1 MKIGEFLILNT
12 VVLTGLDIH
21 LVSSG
26 FFGNR
31 CSFACP
37 QAYQVRERYTKS
49 CGLFGW
55 ARCTRYRMVTRY
67 RSSTCYKCCAGW
79 AGSRCYTPLCPQGC
93 QGRGSCSQ
101 PGVCACHAGYSSP
114 RCNDINECARNNGGC
129 QHRCVNTIGSF
140 YCQCHFGFQLNYD
153 RRSCTPV
160 CFSSTICPNGG
171 KCLKPN
177 YCSCRVGFS
186 QPRCE
191 DINECSTNNGGC
203 QHACINN
210 RGSFKCACKP
220 GYLLQSDG
228 KTCIDI
234 NECDSYNGRC
244 NHICTN
250 TPGSFECSCNS
261 GFQLDTDKRTCL
273 DIDDCLADNGNC
285 AQICNNSIGSYSCQC
300 RDGYTLDPDGTG
312 CTDIVECLVQNGGC
326 SNTCVNTNG
335 SYHCVCPSGFKL
347 DETGRVCQD
356 IDECK
361 ELNGGCAH
369 DCRNSIG
376 SYSCHCRTG
385 YRLNDV
391 DRRSCDD
398 IDECATENGGCN
410 QTCTNSRGSYTCSC
424 NEGYILRDDRTTC
437 ADIDECKVFNGGC
450 EQICKNLHGSF
461 VCQCQPEFI
470 LSVDKHTCVE
480 MDFCADNNGG
490 CQHTC
495 TRIGGGRTC
504 SCNVG
509 YELQPDAKT
518 CLDKNECLEGNGGC
532 SDICINKDGSYQCQC
547 KKGFTLDDDQRTCK
561 DLYECLTGNG
571 GCTQQCENTV
581 GSFKCSC
588 RKGFRLIGTSDC
600 EDINECLVNLGS
612 CEEQCTNTVGSYI
625 CSCSGNKILD
635 SNGRTCSDED
645 ACDGVTVCQHRCI
658 SEHGKWRCDCNKGYQ
673 LNSADQKSC
682 SDINECATNNGNCS
696 ELCINEP
703 GSFTCDC
710 NIAGHVLNSDK
721 RTCKDP
727 CDPNPCLHK
736 GVCTIAAGT
745 FDCSCSTGF
754 TGNTC
759 HRGLVTVDMPDVV
772 NSDTPSQIIVY
783 AKPKNELI
791 IRPVGKNLIFSPIE
805 VVIKYPKTSA
815 IFNVISKA
823 QGRHRVD
830 FILSG
835 IDSPIFGLAPGLGE
849 LVLLAGDVFT
859 RLQLPRKTLPK
870 GCFKID
876 IAKCPDG
883 TNKLTFS
890 LSSSSPWYRLKSNS
904 NVLFT
909 FGIVFAESGKLAIPV
924 SLIGLLVDESDNGF
938 KMAFVSSNLKADDG
952 QKVLGDRENCLEIPL
967 SSKDI
972 RELMYSN
979 AFARQYLLSLYEQL
993 PAWIRLTEKE
1003 MPLLT
1008 FADMKADLM
1017 LGKDTQKLL
1026 SCQGAPIHDDRYY
1039 SIFQFQSGASMS
1051 ILNKTVNLF
1060 SPLKGKKFCLIVDIC
1075 KDAARTVVLML
1086 PPGSRDILD
1095 GLDITNGLKIKVKG
1109 IGISLTRDLAVRL
1122 QSKSVRVWTGNEII
1136 PYPVD
1141 PSASLWLA
1149 GEFIYHRN
1157 ESFTRIAANAD
1168 SQFFAVVPSPKKLLT
1183 HVFLQEWHSYLKLD
1197 AVLNVTLNFELFQN
1211 PRSLHFPSAAVLD
1224 SSMYA
1229 SIGGLHERKMC
1240 APRAN
1245 PSGIFFAME
1254 LEVNPFSFI
1263 PVIGEFAVTNRH
1275 IAYAFLTYD
1284 PRNAILTA
1292 KPINI
1297 GRDILDLKTRAS
1309 RIAKSIKDHAKQL
1322 VAEATAAGKQF
1333 YDKFENHV
1341 DMLEANLSKMVEEI
1355 SFFNL
1360 PKLSDAL
1367 ALIRQF
1373 VKDVELSFEHFTDAL
1388 KMPIKTA
1395 IEGVINSIKWE
1406 VADVKYKVEMLQR
1419 RIMQQV
1425 TDVMNKK
1432 SGWGLKYRT
1441 TIEVFSIEFGAVD
1454 LEVVYSTNFLGE
1466 CSRYKRVY
1474 ELLKGEPA
1482 LRGLAIFHVKKQI
1495 YWWLSVNFGG
1505 GFELAMG
1512 TESKNFIIRI
1522 TACLK
1527 IFQVITSE
1535 VDVYISKAGI
1545 TTGLELRVWDLFRV
1559 RLIINSTVDVPW
1571 KKMNVRAEVW
1581 FLPGGDN
1588 SFEGSLSE
1596 AIINVAKRIGN
1607 EANKRLTQAQ
1617 EIFDIADAKLS
1628 KAENWLDEKKAEMN
1642 KAKKVFDYAV
1652 KKLKQLEKKVDD
1664 LKRPFEKVVA
1674 DLGRAQDQV
1683 DRLCRIRICEQIC
1696 IPGFKCRIKCIRVN
1710 IFWVSVNLCFPI
1722 CSLTSCMFS
1731 IPNPVCLIA
1740 NALCS
1745 LVRIAA
1751 YLALEV
1757 AKLIVRGVLLAMDVA
1772 KAAVRVAAFVVDK
1785 SKIIVD
1791 LAKLPLD
1798 LAGIA
1803 LKAARVVLKA
1813 SKESLGFVKLLVK
1826 GAINLFT
1833 FVIRNLPVDMK
1844 KCGFSAQLS
1853 IEDQYVFDISC
1864 ELNIFYTGWHTARFR
1879 INFRNPFA
1887 TIWEVAREMVKAL
1900 VNLFRFGKRRKRDLL
1915 FEANMQMNRFR
1926 RSVEDDSGFEDLLT
1940 NKTLSFTDTVF
1951 DEESAGNIRAEDL
1964 KATDLRIAYF
1974 RKRCKQ
1980 VTEVDLFLTSVV
1992 SILNGIAK
2000 EIFTD
2005 VENSK
2010 NASKRAA
2017 STQQPTQEDSF
2028 ESLGINTTE
2037 AIEKFNMT
2045 REQLDAMLQEALKT
2059 EELEATKN
2067 ISDLAESAT
2076 DDVSY
2081 QLDNFPLLD
2090 SWKAEME
2097 NVTSDQYSTS
2107 VCKGFADCV
2116 LVKFGELYD
2125 IYSGIDS
2132 RLKDGADQAKL
2143 IIPEVEEMVLQLLNT
2158 NQSMTVTE
2166 IYNST
2171 SKIIELL
2178 DKLRA
2183 TNPFCV
2189 EPPQIKVSPRSKE
2202 VLEGATLVLSC
2213 RASDGIVWLK
2223 DGTVLNT
2230 TADDLRI
2237 ENASMEDAGNYQ
2249 CQTGNIVA
2257 NITSVVAAVTVENP
2271 PAITRQP
2278 LVSVSV
2284 PEGFEPAVKLD
2295 CGVTGIPKP
2304 VIKWCTSNKEGIDGR
2319 CFEATGELV
2328 LRKPSPKDSGMY
2340 WCEARNIHGNVTSR
2354 RSTVLVRKIQLGSPA
2369 VRMMVG
2375 YFLKTSTARQKR
2387 PLTDEQILHH
2397 AFATSIIN
2405 NVAVPGVELE
2415 LLNNNLTMSFQL
2427 IKPILGLIDNSVP
2440 YANLSRTFDNARMS
2454 IYFAI
2459 DNFRKAVENEDV
2471 TATFPQKTYVADR
2484 STLVMSD
2491 VWTYCR
2497 AGYEQSN
2504 HQVYLCEACPI
2515 GQYRT
2520 DELPTCRNCPNG
2532 TTTQEQASPSLTSC
2546 QDPSKICCQNRS
2558 DFKLHIGVGLG
2569 FGLLFV
2575 ITIVAYLLR
2584 RHHEKARTTTE
2595 IKQERSVINNPAYE
2609 STDSELTESRTTDL
2623 QNDNP

>member
-1 MKIGEFLILNT
+1 MKIAEFIIVT
-12 VVLTGLDIH
+12 SVVLTGLID
-21 LVSSG
+21 LVSSKT
-26 FFGNR
+26 
-31 CSFACP
+31 CSYGC
-37 QAYQVRERYTKS
+37 QEAYQVRERYTEK
-49 CGLFGW
+49 CGKFGW
-55 ARCTRYRMVTRY
+55 RRCTRYRTVTRY
-67 RSSTCYKCCAGW
+67 RPSTCYKCCDGW
-79 AGSRCYTPLCPQGC
+79 AGSGCNTPLCPQGC

-101 PGVCACHAGYSSP
+101 PGVCACHTGYSPP
-114 RCNDINECARNNGGC
+114 RCNDINECAQNNGGC
-129 QHRCVNTIGSF
+129 QYRCVNTVGSF
-140 YCQCHFGFQLNYD
+140 DCKCQTGFQLKSD
-153 RRSCTPV
+153 RRTCTPV
-160 CFSSTICPNGG
+160 CFSSTTCPNGG
-171 KCLKPN
+171 KCERPN
-177 YCSCRVGFS
+177 YCSCPVGFS
-186 QPRCE
+186 QPKCE
-191 DINECSTNNGGC
+191 DINECSKNNGGC
-203 QHACINN
+203 QHTCINN
-210 RGSFKCACKP
+210 LGSFKCACKP

-234 NECDSYNGRC
+234 NECDSYNGGC

-250 TPGSFECSCNS
+250 TPGSYECSCNS
-261 GFQLDTDKRTCL
+261 GFQLDTDERTCL
-273 DIDDCLADNGNC
+273 DIDECLADNGNC

-300 RDGYTLDPDGTG
+300 RDGYTLDPDEKG
-312 CTDIVECLVQNGGC
+312 CTDIDECLVENGGC

-335 SYHCVCPSGFKL
+335 SYHCVCPSGFRL
-347 DETGRVCQD
+347 DETERVCQD

-410 QTCTNSRGSYTCSC
+410 QICTNSRGSYTCSC

-437 ADIDECKVFNGGC
+437 EDIDECKVFNGGC
-450 EQICKNLHGSF
+450 EQICKNLPGSF
-461 VCQCQPEFI
+461 LCKCQPELI
-470 LSVDKHTCVE
+470 LSEDKQTCVE
-480 MDFCADNNGG
+480 KDFCADNNGG

-495 TRIGGGRTC
+495 TRISGGRTC
-504 SCNVG
+504 SCNIG

-518 CLDKNECLEGNGGC
+518 CSDKNECLEENGGC
-532 SDICINKDGSYQCQC
+532 SDVCINKDGSYQCQC
-547 KKGFTLDDDQRTCK
+547 KNGFALDDDKRTCK
-561 DLYECLTGNG
+561 DVDECLTGNG

-588 RKGFRLIGTSDC
+588 RKGFHLKGTSDC

-625 CSCSGNKILD
+625 CSCSGNKTLD
-635 SNGRTCSDED
+635 SNGRTCSDGD
-645 ACDGVTVCQHRCI
+645 ACIGVTVCQHKCV
-658 SEHGKWRCDCNKGYQ
+658 SEHGKWHCDCNEGYQ
-673 LNSADQKSC
+673 LNTADQKSC

-703 GSFTCDC
+703 GSFRCDC
-710 NIAGHVLNSDK
+710 NITGQQLNPDK
-721 RTCKDP
+721 RTCKDL
-727 CDPNPCLHK
+727 CNPNPCLHK
-736 GVCTIAAGT
+736 GVCTIAEDT
-745 FDCSCSTGF
+745 FNCSCPTGF
-754 TGNTC
+754 TGTTC

-772 NSDTPSQIIVY
+772 NSDTPSQMIVH
-783 AKPKNELI
+783 AKPNKQLI
-791 IRPVGKNLIFSPIE
+791 VRPVGKNLIFSPIE
-805 VVIKYPKTSA
+805 AVIKYPKTSA
-815 IFNVISKA
+815 IFNVMSKA
-823 QGRHRVD
+823 QGKHPLD
-830 FILSG
+830 LILSG

-859 RLQLPRKTLPK
+859 RLRLPRKTLPK

-883 TNKLTFS
+883 TKKLTFS
-890 LSSSSPWYRLKSNS
+890 LSSSSPWYRLKSNP

-924 SLIGLLVDESDNGF
+924 SLIGLQVDESNNGF
-938 KMAFVSSNLKADDG
+938 KMAFASSNLKADDG
-952 QKVLGDRENCLEIPL
+952 HEVPVPDRENCLEIPL

-979 AFARQYLLSLYEQL
+979 AFARQYLLSLYEHL
-993 PAWIRLTEKE
+993 PAWIRLTEKD

-1008 FADMKADLM
+1008 VADMKADLM

-1039 SIFQFQSGASMS
+1039 SVFQFQSGASMS

-1109 IGISLTRDLAVRL
+1109 IGLSLTRDLAVRL
-1122 QSKSVRVWTGNEII
+1122 RPKSVRVWTGDEII

-1149 GEFIYHRN
+1149 GEFIYQRN
-1157 ESFTRIAANAD
+1157 ESSTQIAANAD
-1168 SQFFAVVPSPKKLLT
+1168 SQFYAVIPSPKTLLT

-1197 AVLNVTLNFELFQN
+1197 AVLNVTVNFKLFEK

-1229 SIGGLHERKMC
+1229 SIGGLAERKMC

-1425 TDVMNKK
+1425 TDVVNKK

-1441 TIEVFSIEFGAVD
+1441 TIEVFSIEFGAMD

-1482 LRGLAIFHVKKQI
+1482 LRGLAIFHIRLQI
-1495 YWWLSVNFGG
+1495 YWWLSVNVGG

-1512 TESKNFIIRI
+1512 TESKNFIIRF
-1522 TACLK
+1522 AGRLK
-1527 IFQVITSE
+1527 IFEVIRSE
-1535 VDVYISKAGI
+1535 VDVYISKAGL
-1545 TTGLELRVWDLFRV
+1545 TTGAELKAWDLFRV
-1559 RLIINSTVDVPW
+1559 RLIISSTVNVPW
-1571 KKMNVRAEVW
+1571 KKINVRAEVW

-1596 AIINVAKRIGN
+1596 AIIDVAKRIGN

-1617 EIFDIADAKLS
+1617 EIFDIAVAKLS
-1628 KAENWLDEKKAEMN
+1628 KAQKWLDKKKAEMD
-1642 KAKKVFDYAV
+1642 KAKKVFDSAV
-1652 KKLKQLEKKVDD
+1652 NELKRLERKVED
-1664 LKRPFEKVVA
+1664 LKRPFEKA
-1674 DLGRAQDQV
+1674 MSKLESAQNKV
-1683 DRLCRIRICEQIC
+1683 NRICRIRSCKRIC
-1696 IPGFKCRIKCIRVN
+1696 IPGFKCRKKCIKKWR
-1710 IFWVSVNLCFPI
+1710 IRI
-1722 CSLTSCMFS
+1722 CYPRCSKSSCMIS
-1731 IPNPVCLIA
+1731 IPNVVCLTA
-1740 NALCS
+1740 NAACRV
-1745 LVRIAA
+1745 VRKAA
-1751 YLALEV
+1751 YLALGV
-1757 AKLIVRGVLLAMDVA
+1757 AKLTVRGIIGTMDVA
-1772 KAAVRVAAFVVDK
+1772 RAGVRVTAFAVDK
-1785 SKIIVD
+1785 SRVIVD
-1791 LAKLPLD
+1791 VAKLPLD
-1798 LAGIA
+1798 LAKVSLEA
-1803 LKAARVVLKA
+1803 VKVSFKA
-1813 SKESLGFVKLLVK
+1813 SKVALEGVKEVVK
-1826 GAINLFT
+1826 GAIKVFIFIT
-1833 FVIRNLPVDMK
+1833 KNLPIDVK

-1853 IEDQYVFDISC
+1853 IMDQYVFDVSC
-1864 ELNIFYTGWHTARFR
+1864 ELNIFKTGWHTARFR
-1879 INFRNPFA
+1879 VNFKNPVA
-1887 TIWEVAREMVKAL
+1887 TIWEAARGMVKGL
-1900 VNLFRFGKRRKRDLL
+1900 VNVLKIGKRRKRDLL
-1915 FEANMQMNRFR
+1915 FRASMQINRVR

-1940 NKTLSFTDTVF
+1940 NKTLPFTDTAF
-1951 DEESAGNIRAEDL
+1951 DKNTSTGNEKAEDL

-1974 RKRCKQ
+1974 RNRCKQ
-1980 VTEVDLFLTSVV
+1980 VTEVDSYLSSVV
-1992 SILNGIAK
+1992 AFLNGISK
-2000 EIFTD
+2000 EIVTD
-2005 VENSK
+2005 LENSTTPTTP
-2010 NASKRAA
+2010 AP
-2017 STQQPTQEDSF
+2017 TDEQPTQAVTL

-2045 REQLDAMLQEALKT
+2045 REELDAMLQEALES
-2059 EELEATKN
+2059 EEIAATQN
-2067 ISDLAESAT
+2067 MSDSLASET
-2076 DDVSY
+2076 GDDPNQS
-2081 QLDNFPLLD
+2081 DNYPLLD

-2097 NVTSDQYSTS
+2097 NVTSDRYSTS

-2125 IYSGIDS
+2125 LYSGVDS
-2132 RLKDGADQAKL
+2132 RLKDRANQAKL
-2143 IIPEVEEMVLQLLNT
+2143 IIPEVEEMLLHLLNT
-2158 NQSMTVTE
+2158 NLSMTVTE

-2171 SKIIELL
+2171 SKILEFL
-2178 DKLRA
+2178 DELRA

-2189 EPPQIKVSPRSKE
+2189 EPPQIKVSPRSKV
-2202 VLEGATLVLSC
+2202 VLEGAPLVLSC

-2223 DGTVLNT
+2223 DGIVLNT

-2237 ENASMEDAGNYQ
+2237 EKASTDDTGNYQ

-2257 NITSVVAAVTVENP
+2257 NITSVVAAVTIENP
-2271 PAITRQP
+2271 PTITRQP
-2278 LVSVSV
+2278 PVSVSV

-2295 CGVTGIPKP
+2295 CGLTGIPKP
-2304 VIKWCTSNKEGIDGR
+2304 AIKWCISNNEDINRR
-2319 CFEATGELV
+2319 CIESTGDLV
-2328 LRKPSPKDSGMY
+2328 IKKPSFKDSGMY

-2354 RSTVLVRKIQLGSPA
+2354 RSTVVVRKILLGSPA
-2369 VRMMVG
+2369 AKMTFG
-2375 YFLKTSTARQKR
+2375 YFLKTSGARWKR
-2387 PLTDEQILHH
+2387 SLTNEQILHR
-2397 AFATSIIN
+2397 AFATSIIS
-2405 NVAVPGVELE
+2405 NVAVPGVKLE
-2415 LLNNNLTMSFQL
+2415 LLNNNLTMSYQL
-2427 IKPILGLIDNSVP
+2427 LKPIPDMTGNSIS
-2440 YANLSRTFDNARMS
+2440 YANLSVTFENARTAMRS
-2454 IYFAI
+2454 AI
-2459 DNFRKAVENEDV
+2459 DNLRKAVENEDV

-2504 HQVYLCEACPI
+2504 HQVYLCEACPV
-2515 GQYRT
+2515 GQYRA
-2520 DELPTCRNCPNG
+2520 DEMPTCRKCPDG
-2532 TTTQEQASPSLTSC
+2532 TSTKDQASSSLTSC
-2546 QDPSKICCQNRS
+2546 QDPSKICCPNGS
-2558 DFKLHIGVGLG
+2558 NIALYIGLGLG
-2569 FGLLFV
+2569 FGLLLMLTIIGTVAFV
-2575 ITIVAYLLR
+2575 LR
-2584 RHHEKARTTTE
+2584 RRHNKTRHLSFTNET
-2595 IKQERSVINNPAYE
+2595 QEQPTIMNNPTYE
-2609 STDSELTESRTTDL
+2609 ATNFELTESKTTDF
-2623 QNDNP
+2623 